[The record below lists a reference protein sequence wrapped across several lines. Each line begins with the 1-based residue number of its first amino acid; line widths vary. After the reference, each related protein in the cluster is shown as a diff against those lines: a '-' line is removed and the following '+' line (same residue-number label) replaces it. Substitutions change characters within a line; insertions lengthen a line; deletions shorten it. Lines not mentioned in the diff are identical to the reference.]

1 MKIIIICLLTLLS
14 TESYSSIEIGKVEKV
29 SPRNTRIIVYTYNN
43 KQYQENEIL
52 IIEITPTELCYATV
66 IHTKPRIKDN
76 KKNKVLLDSS
86 NCTNKSRIKINN
98 NILNIDTDTKIEY
111 TDVATRK
118 FHLISIAYGFKN
130 NPQDELLDDINEFE
144 SLIDN
149 DVNSYYATIG
159 YTKIQQL
166 PKSSI
171 YLGPFLNIN
180 LLYILG
186 ESKKEQEESLII
198 SFTNVFLRFGFFS
211 RVYLNKKQK
220 VEGFFTDISFGP
232 ELGVYNKYSRTF
244 PPSNT
249 NAPST
254 GKESIENEYKF
265 DLGFGHTVGLG
276 YHFEDS
282 RSSMI
287 LEFSNSSSL
296 LKNYEEL
303 EKTNYSYKT
312 SSYFLKLA
320 FMF

>member
-1 MKIIIICLLTLLS
+1 MKVIILCLLTFLS
-14 TESYSSIEIGKVEKV
+14 TKSFSSIKIGKVEKV
-29 SPRNTRIIVYTYNN
+29 SPNYKRIIVYTYYKNN
-43 KQYQENEIL
+43 YQENDIL
-52 IIEITPTELCYATV
+52 IIEITPTDLCYAKV
-66 IHTKPRIKDN
+66 IHSKARVVDTDKS
-76 KKNKVLLDSS
+76 KVLLDSS
-86 NCTNKSRIKINN
+86 TCTNKSRIKINN
-98 NILNIDTDTKIEY
+98 NIRNIDTETKIDY
-111 TDVATRK
+111 TEVAIRK
-118 FHLISIAYGFKN
+118 FHLISIAYGFNN
-130 NPQDELLDDINEFE
+130 NPQDDLLDDINEFK

-149 DVNSYYATIG
+149 DLNSYYATIG
-159 YTKIQQL
+159 YSKIQQI
-166 PKSSI
+166 PHSSI

-186 ESKKEQEESLII
+186 ESKKEEEDSLII
-198 SFTNVFLRFGFFS
+198 SFTNVFLRFGFFN
-211 RVYLNKKQK
+211 RVYLNKEQK
-220 VEGFFTDISFGP
+220 VEGFFTEISFGP
-232 ELGVYNKYSRTF
+232 ELGLYNKYSRTF

-265 DLGFGHTVGLG
+265 DIGFGHTVGLG

-303 EKTNYSYKT
+303 EKTNYNYKT
-312 SSYFLKLA
+312 SSYFFKLA

>member
-1 MKIIIICLLTLLS
+1 DRET
-14 TESYSSIEIGKVEKV
+14 KVE
-29 SPRNTRIIVYTYNN
+29 
-43 KQYQENEIL
+43 E
-52 IIEITPTELCYATV
+52 
-66 IHTKPRIKDN
+66 
-76 KKNKVLLDSS
+76 
-86 NCTNKSRIKINN
+86 
-98 NILNIDTDTKIEY
+98 TDEAI
-111 TDVATRK
+111 RK
-118 FHLISIAYGFKN
+118 FHLINIAYGFKN
-130 NPQDELLDDINEFE
+130 NPQDELLDEINEIE

-149 DVNSYYATIG
+149 DLNSYYATIG
-159 YTKIQQL
+159 YSKIQQL

-186 ESKKEQEESLII
+186 ESKKEEEESLII
-198 SFTNVFLRFGFFS
+198 SFTNVFLRFGFFG
-211 RVYLNKKQK
+211 RIYLNKKQK
-220 VEGFFTDISFGP
+220 VEGFFTEVNFGP

-254 GKESIENEYKF
+254 GKESIENEYSF

-287 LEFSNSSSL
+287 LELSNSSSL

-303 EKTNYSYKT
+303 EKTNYNYKT